1 MAEWSGKNYES
12 WRGWSEKDLSAYIAT
27 GDAKYGAVE
36 EQKRRQTSN
45 TSGTSGTS
53 GLSTGAK
60 ANFEKAIAQYAPE
73 GGFGKGVEA
82 GLERGRVKSIASGTQ
97 AMVSAGLAGTSVP
110 AGLGKKYEEEI
121 AAPTRAGVESE
132 RSQRLSSLY
141 ANYAGMEQG
150 AYESSQNRSLQLAM
164 QSYGGGGGG
173 ARTVST
179 PGLDAFGR
187 PMRGSV
193 QQQQLD
199 YQAQEL
205 AAKKKIQKENVSEF
219 TGGSSGYGKG
229 YFSSSNNDLGLVKTS
244 AYQGPLTGAAAL
256 GR

>member
-1 MAEWSGKNYES
+1 MAQWSGKGYKS
-12 WRGWSEKDLSAYIAT
+12 WSGWSEKDLSAYIAT

-45 TSGTSGTS
+45 TSGTSGTA
-53 GLSTGAK
+53 LSTGAK
-60 ANFEKAIAQYAPE
+60 ANFEKAIAQYAP
-73 GGFGKGVEA
+73 GGGYGKGVEA

-110 AGLGKKYEEEI
+110 AGLGKKYEEEV

-141 ANYAGMEQG
+141 ANYAGMEQSS
-150 AYESSQNRSLQLAM
+150 YESEQNRSLQLAM

-173 ARTVST
+173 ARTMST
-179 PGLDAFGR
+179 PGLDAFGQ
-187 PMRGSV
+187 PMAGSV

-199 YQAQEL
+199 IQRQNLAQ
-205 AAKKKIQKENVSEF
+205 KKKIQSENVSEF
-219 TGGSSGYGKG
+219 TGGQSGYGKG
-229 YFSSSNNDLGLVKTS
+229 YFSSQDGNMGLVKTS